1 MKTTLSE
8 NKMRFK
14 VSQKMRAQ
22 LGVSMDYLTFPRV
35 GPHWLKMRF
44 TDLW

>member
-14 VSQKMRAQ
+14 VIQKMRAQ
-22 LGVSMDYLTFPRV
+22 LGVFTNFLTIPRITMYMSTYT
-35 GPHWLKMRF
+35 K
-44 TDLW
+44 